1 DVQGLSRLNI
11 TYADKND
18 TIFFLS
24 NGVVPDRAEGY
35 DWNKVLPGDTT
46 ATLWTDYLVWDS
58 LAHFTNPKSGWLFNA
73 NNSGFE
79 ATAKNENGKLT
90 DYNPYIG
97 YRNKYNNRSLRVYEM
112 MEGKYANKD
121 ITYEDFKEIK
131 FDHTYPQR
139 MTYRGQFW
147 LDELFDLDGERF
159 PDIADA
165 IGRINAF
172 DKTADTLDRNFPM
185 LLMTIYE
192 LLDYNGKK
200 KREAVS
206 DKQVRTN
213 MFAECVKKAKD
224 KLIERFGTIDIA
236 TRELQVLE
244 RNGKSVAVAGG
255 PDVLRAVFGSFME
268 DGRNRMQA
276 GDGYVQLVQFTD
288 DGPRIESI
296 NAFGSSII
304 EGSPHNTDQMVPFAQ
319 HKLKKMSL
327 NKEEV
332 YKNAKRI
339 YHPE

>member
-1 DVQGLSRLNI
+1 LKQR
-11 TYADKND
+11 
-18 TIFFLS
+18 
-24 NGVVPDRAEGY
+24 P
-35 DWNKVLPGDTT
+35 
-46 ATLWTDYLVWDS
+46 
-58 LAHFTNPKSGWLFNA
+58 
-73 NNSGFE
+73 
-79 ATAKNENGKLT
+79 KNENRVLE
-90 DYNPYIG
+90 DYDPNSG

-112 MEGKYANKD
+112 MEGKYANKE
-121 ITYEDFKEIK
+121 ITYEDFKDIK

-147 LDELFDLDGERF
+147 LDELFDLDAERF
-159 PDIADA
+159 PEIADA

-172 DKTADTLDRNFPM
+172 DKTADTLDRNFPI

-200 KREAVS
+200 KSEAVS
-206 DKQVRTN
+206 DKEVRTN
-213 MFAECVKKAKD
+213 MFAECVKMAKE

-276 GDGYVQLVQFTD
+276 GDGYIQLVQFTD
-288 DGPRIESI
+288 DGPLIESI

-327 NKEEV
+327 DKEEV
-332 YKNAKRI
+332 YRNAKRI

>member
-1 DVQGLSRLNI
+1 MQIRMIPYSSCQMVLFLNELKGTTGARFYREIPRLRYGQNTLLGTVWHNLQTRKAVGSLMQI
-11 TYADKND
+11 
-18 TIFFLS
+18 IQ
-24 NGVVPDRAEGY
+24 
-35 DWNKVLPGDTT
+35 VLKQRP
-46 ATLWTDYLVWDS
+46 
-58 LAHFTNPKSGWLFNA
+58 
-73 NNSGFE
+73 
-79 ATAKNENGKLT
+79 KNENRVLE
-90 DYNPYIG
+90 DYDPNSG

-112 MEGKYANKD
+112 MEGKYANKE
-121 ITYEDFKEIK
+121 ITYEDFKDIK

-147 LDELFDLDGERF
+147 LDELFDLDAERF
-159 PDIADA
+159 PEIADA

-172 DKTADTLDRNFPM
+172 DKTADTLDRNFPI

-200 KREAVS
+200 KSEAVS
-206 DKQVRTN
+206 DKEVRTN
-213 MFAECVKKAKD
+213 MFAECVKMAKE

-276 GDGYVQLVQFTD
+276 GDGYIQLVQFTD
-288 DGPRIESI
+288 DGPLIESI

-327 NKEEV
+327 DKEEV
-332 YKNAKRI
+332 YRNAKRI